1 LIRKKGIIRW
11 GVITAAFIT
20 LLLILWN
27 TYSFFQNYKDEE
39 RIKMKIW
46 AEASNTLNDAT
57 LMDTNLE
64 LPLLILTNNTT
75 IPIIQTTDS
84 DSILSVVNI
93 DEKIVNDPKKINLF
107 LKKLKSQNN
116 PIEVSIGK
124 HKQYLYYGNSSLLV
138 KLKYYPL
145 ALIVIFL
152 FFTILIFNFYRSN
165 KIATQNRLWTG
176 MAKETAHQIGTPLSS
191 LLGWIEIMKLD
202 NVSPSITEEIEKD
215 VNRLEVIA
223 NRFSKIGSKPQLS
236 PTDIIAETQTVFEYL
251 QHRTSKQISF
261 QFKAPSHPILVLLND
276 ELHSWTIE
284 NLIKNAIDAM
294 KGKGNIDI
302 LIQDGDKHVHLY
314 VSDTGGGIPRN
325 MFTKIFEPG
334 YTTKKRG
341 WGLGLSLTK
350 RIVEDFQNGKVK
362 VLHSEMGKGTTFYI
376 IYKKA

>member
-1 LIRKKGIIRW
+1 
-11 GVITAAFIT
+11 
-20 LLLILWN
+20 
-27 TYSFFQNYKDEE
+27 
-39 RIKMKIW
+39 
-46 AEASNTLNDAT
+46 
-57 LMDTNLE
+57 
-64 LPLLILTNNTT
+64 
-75 IPIIQTTDS
+75 
-84 DSILSVVNI
+84 
-93 DEKIVNDPKKINLF
+93 
-107 LKKLKSQNN
+107 
-116 PIEVSIGK
+116 
-124 HKQYLYYGNSSLLV
+124 
-138 KLKYYPL
+138 
-145 ALIVIFL
+145 
-152 FFTILIFNFYRSN
+152 
-165 KIATQNRLWTG
+165 

-223 NRFSKIGSKPQLS
+223 NRFSNIGSKPQLS
-236 PTDIIAETQTVFEYL
+236 PTDIIAETQKVFEYL